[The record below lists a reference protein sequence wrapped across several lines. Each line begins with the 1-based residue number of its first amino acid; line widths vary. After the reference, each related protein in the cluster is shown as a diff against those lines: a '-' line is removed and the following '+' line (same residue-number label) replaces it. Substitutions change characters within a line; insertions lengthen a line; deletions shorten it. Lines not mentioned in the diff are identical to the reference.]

1 MSLSI
6 TFVTTLARLG
16 LTEEFLRVW
25 LEVWLVAYP
34 VAVICILLYKP
45 WAVKLTAKL
54 LEKMK

>member
-16 LTEEFLRVW
+16 LTDEFLRVW